1 MRKGKLQAANN
12 AMSDGVAID
21 IRSHFVIFSHKVI
34 SYYAGKQIAYLDA
47 ELSVKTIYKML
58 DK

>member
-1 MRKGKLQAANN
+1 MCEGKFQTVNN

-21 IRSHFVIFSHKVI
+21 IPNRFVIFSHKVI
-34 SYYAGKQIAYLDA
+34 SYYTGKEVTYLDA
-47 ELSVKTIYKML
+47 KLSVKTIYEMF